1 MFSFTQDL
9 FTVVLL
15 YIFYIPMFLIC
26 TNLHLVI
33 LVLGSMYVYWV
44 KKSLV
49 NVIFFYLI
57 WSFLTYLTFSFV
69 EVYVSQYFLQGYDP
83 LILMRFIVW
92 NTKLMAPRA
101 RFDID
106 IVDGGLLL
114 YSIGGK
120 DFEWDNDQTLD
131 FLITR

>member
-1 MFSFTQDL
+1 
-9 FTVVLL
+9 
-15 YIFYIPMFLIC
+15 
-26 TNLHLVI
+26 
-33 LVLGSMYVYWV
+33 
-44 KKSLV
+44 
-49 NVIFFYLI
+49 
-57 WSFLTYLTFSFV
+57 
-69 EVYVSQYFLQGYDP
+69 VSQYFLQGYDP

-92 NTKLMAPRA
+92 NTKRMAPRA

-120 DFEWDNDQTLD
+120 DFDWDNDQTLD

>member
-49 NVIFFYLI
+49 DVIFFYLI

-83 LILMRFIVW
+83 IILMRFIVW

-131 FLITR
+131 FLITI